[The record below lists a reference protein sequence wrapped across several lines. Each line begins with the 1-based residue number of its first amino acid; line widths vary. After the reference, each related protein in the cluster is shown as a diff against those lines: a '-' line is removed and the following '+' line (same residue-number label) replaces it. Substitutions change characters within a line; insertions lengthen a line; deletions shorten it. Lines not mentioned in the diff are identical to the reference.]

1 MNASLRAHL
10 AILVLPVA
18 FGLAAATPARAQDA
32 TGATQDRKTQSS
44 AGQPAPNATPAPP
57 AAGETPP
64 ASPPGTPKKEPP
76 TGTPQTPPKGTP
88 PAQPKEPPQ
97 SGAAQPSPAAENP
110 EPGGRV
116 VTPSSNVRRT
126 PIPGAPKL
134 GNPIPVSAI
143 KKVHV
148 VEGISEYRLPN
159 GLKVLLFPDITK
171 PTVTVNVTYLVGSRF
186 ENYGETGMAHL
197 LEHLR
202 FKGTPKHP
210 HIDQEFAKRGV
221 RYNGST
227 WLDRTNYFEIFQ
239 ANDDNVDWAIE
250 LESDRMV
257 NSYIARS
264 DLDTEMTVVRNEYES
279 GENSPF
285 SVMMKRMQSVAF
297 DWHAYGRSTIGNKSD
312 IENVDIPHLQ
322 HFYELYYQPDNAVLL
337 IAGKFDE
344 RRALA
349 QIAKTFGRIPAP
361 KRALPK
367 LWTVEP
373 TQDGDRQYTVRRKG
387 DIQIVAVGYKV
398 PSNIHNDSD
407 PLAFANLILSQ
418 VPTGRLHK
426 ALVETGM
433 AAQVFGYPLMGH
445 DPGLQ
450 IFGAVVPPGKPVEPV
465 RDEMIKV
472 VESFGQ
478 QAPTQAEMERTRV
491 ALANEIDKTL
501 ADPERIGIDLSE
513 YISLGDWRL
522 FFLARDDL
530 AKIKAEDVARV
541 SKAYFRRDDRTVG
554 LFLPTDDP
562 QRAEIPANP
571 PLEEVM
577 KDFHAKAEASTGEA
591 FDPSQ
596 DNIDRRTK
604 IVQVGNIKVALLEKK
619 TRGGTVNLTVSL
631 HLGNEQAL
639 ENQRQNYSNAA
650 RMLMRGTSKYNR
662 VQLADEFERLK
673 ISGRV
678 GGPGGSFQTTGPNL
692 PDAIRLVGHVLHEP
706 SFPQS
711 EFDQMKTQTVTSI
724 SAQLSEPTALAADV
738 INQHFNIYPKGDWR
752 YVPTLHE
759 ALDEVKAS
767 KLEDAKQFHAR
778 FYGAAPAEI
787 AIVGDFDEKAALA
800 AIQQAFGDWKPQV
813 PFKRVEVDYKD
824 VAPVEKSIETPDK
837 ENAVFLARMNV
848 RMRDDDPDYPALYV
862 ADYLLGGGAGFDSRL
877 TARIRQKEG
886 LSYGVGSDLSVG
898 SIDYASSW
906 TAYAIAAPQNMEKV
920 EAAFKD
926 ELARALR
933 DGFTDAE
940 VQGAKSGILQQRSQN
955 RAQDGTLA
963 GAWAGNLYL
972 GRTFQYSKDFER
984 KLVALKPAD
993 IDAALRKYIDPAKIT
1008 IVKAGD
1014 FARKK

>member
-1 MNASLRAHL
+1 MNLLRASLASL
-10 AILVLPVA
+10 SLIAA
-18 FGLAAATPARAQDA
+18 LAAVAPAAHAQA
-32 TGATQDRKTQSS
+32 SSQPAADRKAQSTP
-44 AGQPAPNATPAPP
+44 AGQPASNATPAPP

-64 ASPPGTPKKEPP
+64 TSPPGTPKKEPP
-76 TGTPQTPPKGTP
+76 TGTPQKPLKGQPSTPE
-88 PAQPKEPPQ
+88 KEPPPE
-97 SGAAQPSPAAENP
+97 APAGEP
-110 EPGGRV
+110 QPGGRV
-116 VTPSSNVRRT
+116 VTPSSNVKRT

-143 KKVHV
+143 QKVHV
-148 VEGISEYRLPN
+148 VEGITEYRLPN
-159 GLKVLLFPDITK
+159 GLKVLLFPDVTK
-171 PTVTVNVTYLVGSRF
+171 PTVTVNITYLVGSRF

-197 LEHLR
+197 LEHLM

-210 HIDQEFAKRGV
+210 HIDQEFNKRGV

-239 ANDDNVDWAIE
+239 ANDDNVEWAID
-250 LESDRMV
+250 LEADRMV

-285 SVMMKRMQSVAF
+285 SVMMKRMQAVAF
-297 DWHAYGRSTIGNKSD
+297 DWHAYGRPTIGNRSD

-322 HFYELYYQPDNAVLL
+322 HFYQLYYQPDNAVLL
-337 IAGKFDE
+337 IAGKFDPK
-344 RRALA
+344 RALA
-349 QIAKTFGRIPAP
+349 QIAKTFGRIPKP
-361 KRALPK
+361 TRTLPK

-373 TQDGDRQYTVRRKG
+373 TQDGDRQFNVRRKG
-387 DIQIVAVGYKV
+387 DIQIVAVAYKV

-407 PLAFANLILSQ
+407 PLAFSNLILSQ

-472 VESFGQ
+472 VESFGLQ
-478 QAPTQAEMERTRV
+478 PPTQAEMDRTRV

-501 ADPERIGIDLSE
+501 ADPESFGVQLSE

-530 AKIKAEDVARV
+530 DKIKAEDVARV
-541 SKAYFRRDDRTVG
+541 SRAYFKRDDRTVG
-554 LFLPTDDP
+554 FFLPTDDL
-562 QRAEIPANP
+562 QRAEIPPNP
-571 PLEEVM
+571 PLSEVM
-577 KDFHAKAEASTGEA
+577 KDFHPKEQAETGEA

-604 IVQVGNIKVALLEKK
+604 IVQVGNVKVALLQKK
-619 TRGGTVNLTVSL
+619 TRGETVNFSISL

-639 ENQRQNYSNAA
+639 EGQRQNYTNAA
-650 RMLMRGTSKYNR
+650 RMLMRGTTKYNR
-662 VQLADEFERLK
+662 VQLADLFERLK

-678 GGPGGSFQTTGPNL
+678 GGPGGSYQTTKPNL
-692 PDAIRLVGHVLHEP
+692 ADAIRLVGHVLHDA
-706 SFPQS
+706 SFPES
-711 EFDQMKTQTVTSI
+711 EFTQMKTQTVTSI
-724 SAQLSEPTALAADV
+724 TSQLSEPTALAADV
-738 INQHFNIYPKGDWR
+738 INEHFNIYPKGDWR
-752 YVPTLHE
+752 YVPSLRE
-759 ALDEVKAS
+759 ALAEVQAS

-787 AIVGDFDEKAALA
+787 AIVGDFDEPAALA
-800 AIQQAFGDWKPQV
+800 AIKEAFGDWKPQV
-813 PFKRVEVDYKD
+813 PFKRVEVEYKD
-824 VAPVEKSIETPDK
+824 IAPIERAIETPDK

-898 SIDYASSW
+898 SIDYAGSW
-906 TAYAIAAPQNMEKV
+906 TAYAIAAPQNMTKV

-940 VQGAKSGILQQRSQN
+940 IQGAKSGILQQRAQN

-963 GAWAGNLYL
+963 AAWAGNLYL
-972 GRTFQYSKDFER
+972 GRTFEFSKDFER
-984 KLVALKPAD
+984 KVLALKPD
-993 IDAALRKYIDPAKIT
+993 DVNAALRKYIDPAKVT

-1014 FARKK
+1014 FAKKK